1 MSTKFTI
8 HHFSVSTIIQIS
20 AAAAESGNAL
30 RPYVI
35 RGLGQLSGF
44 GFSLELDEDISPANL
59 KVLRREDIPF
69 STVKPSPENERSI
82 SISGDESGLVL
93 HHPESGT
100 MKFASWQDLTGFLL
114 FPPRTGHVTRT
125 TKETRIVVDI
135 NLDGSGKFD
144 ISTGLG
150 FFDHMLEQIARH
162 GGVDLTVKCDGDLH
176 IDEHHTIEDTAL
188 ALGDAI
194 SQALGDKRG
203 ITRYASVLPMDETRA
218 MVALDLSGR
227 PYLVFDASFTRE
239 KVGDVPTEMIKHFFY
254 SLAMNTKSTLHI
266 EVTGE
271 NDHHKIE
278 ASFKGFAI
286 VLKNAVKRTG
296 SNEIPSSK
304 GVL

>member
-1 MSTKFTI
+1 MTT
-8 HHFSVSTIIQIS
+8 VIQLS
-20 AAAAESGNAL
+20 ASALQKGGAL
-30 RPYVI
+30 RPYAI

-44 GFSLELDEDISPANL
+44 GFTLRLDDAITSSNKEVLEHEGISF
-59 KVLRREDIPF
+59 E
-69 STVKPSPENERSI
+69 TVETASANERVI
-82 SISGDESGLVL
+82 SITGYKSGLMM
-93 HHPESGT
+93 HHPEKGEVKCSD
-100 MKFASWQDLTGFLL
+100 WQDLTRLLL
-114 FPPRTGHVTRT
+114 FPPRTGQVKRT
-125 TKETRIVVDI
+125 TKETNIEVEI

-162 GGVDLTVKCDGDLH
+162 GDVDLTVKCDGDLH

-227 PYLVFDASFTRE
+227 PYLVFDAAFTRE

-266 EVTGE
+266 EVIGE

>member
-1 MSTKFTI
+1 
-8 HHFSVSTIIQIS
+8 VSTIIQIS
-20 AAAAESGNAL
+20 ASAAESDKAL
-30 RPYVI
+30 RPFVI
-35 RGLGQLSGF
+35 RSLGQLSGF
-44 GFSLELDEDISPANL
+44 GFTLQLDEAVSSPNQQ
-59 KVLRREDIPF
+59 VLQNEDIPF
-69 STVKPSPENERSI
+69 TTGKPSPENERTLTI
-82 SISGDESGLVL
+82 TGDESGLEL
-93 HHPESGT
+93 HHPETGQ
-100 MKFASWQDLTGFLL
+100 MKFANWRDLSSFLL
-114 FPPRTGHVTRT
+114 FPPRIGHVTRT
-125 TKETRIVVDI
+125 TKETNIVVDI

-162 GGVDLTVKCDGDLH
+162 GGVDLSVKCDGDLH

-266 EVTGE
+266 EVIGE